1 MRLISWK
8 YNVENKKRIDEL
20 SLFVWIWNIYL
31 IFSPIPS
38 ISPLLVCYLFFHYVL
53 NADISIYNFIF
64 SPFHTIS
71 SMLYSQFCSSTISF
85 GELSIPVCRGFLYFL
100 QLHSIPLCESTT
112 NHSASPLFMY
122 SGVISSLLLD
132 KIRQQWLTL
141 NIRHLFL

>member
-1 MRLISWK
+1 MNYL
-8 YNVENKKRIDEL
+8 YL
-20 SLFVWIWNIYL
+20 SGFE
-31 IFSPIPS
+31 IFNFFSHSLYFPI
-38 ISPLLVCYLFFHYVL
+38 LLVCYLFFHYVL

-112 NHSASPLFMY
+112 NHSTSPLFMY
-122 SGVISSLLLD
+122 SEVISSLLLD
-132 KIRQQWLTL
+132 KIRQQ
-141 NIRHLFL
+141 